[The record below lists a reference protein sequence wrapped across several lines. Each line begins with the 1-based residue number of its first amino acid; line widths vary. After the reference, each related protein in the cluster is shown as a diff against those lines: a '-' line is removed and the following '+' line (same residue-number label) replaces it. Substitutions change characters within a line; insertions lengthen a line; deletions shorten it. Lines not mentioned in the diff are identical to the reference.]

1 MKFSKYHGLGNDF
14 ILVDRPEIDGSDAIK
29 LCDRR
34 RGVGADGVLVV
45 TTGQKHPFA
54 MKVLNADGSVAE
66 MCGNGLRC
74 VVSYLHSRYEHLP
87 SRYQIET
94 GAGPLW
100 VEYTEDGISADLGA
114 AQDLGL
120 RTIDVNGRSFSGR
133 LISTGNPHFVIYS
146 KVSRN
151 ERETLGPKL
160 AIHPH
165 FIHGANI
172 SFAAVTEAGQIDL
185 VVWERGCGFT
195 QACGTG
201 ACATAVV
208 GWLDGHIR
216 PGPVRVNL
224 PGGALEISGTAES
237 VTMRGPAVHV
247 YDGQWL
253 GIP

>member
-1 MKFSKYHGLGNDF
+1 MFPFQVSGQAR
-14 ILVDRPEIDGSDAIK
+14 IPERNKREIFA
-29 LCDRR
+29 RR
-34 RGVGADGVLVV
+34 
-45 TTGQKHPFA
+45 
-54 MKVLNADGSVAE
+54 
-66 MCGNGLRC
+66 MC
-74 VVSYLHSRYEHLP
+74 SHSR
-87 SRYQIET
+87 Q
-94 GAGPLW
+94 
-100 VEYTEDGISADLGA
+100 
-114 AQDLGL
+114 
-120 RTIDVNGRSFSGR
+120 FSIG
-133 LISTGNPHFVIYS
+133 
-146 KVSRN
+146 N

-247 YDGQWL
+247 YDGHWL